1 MKSEGQGETERNI
14 NMAKWNVYTPEG
26 VQDILEAECYWKK
39 ELESKARNLFR
50 QKGYKEIE
58 TPSIEFYDVYSARQK
73 MLSQETMFKFY
84 DKEGRIL
91 ALRPELTVP
100 AVRVATSKLK
110 EQQKPLI
117 LCYIGNSFRYNESG
131 GGKQKEY
138 TQAGIEIIG
147 AEGAQA
153 DAEVIATA
161 IELLLEAGL
170 ENFQIDIGQV
180 EFFKGL
186 MAEGG
191 FSKEEAE
198 ALRSC
203 IDNKDYAGME
213 RILNEKELQVELKQ
227 TISALPGLFGY
238 QQTIKELKKS
248 NLNPQSRKALENL
261 EEILAILEDYGYSQY
276 VSVDLG
282 MLPGLD
288 YYTGMIFRGFTYDIG
303 FPVCSGG
310 RYDNL
315 AETFGEQAAATGFSL
330 GINMLITAMRR
341 QKLLATIPATD
352 YFVAYAPSAR
362 KAAFAK
368 AKELR
373 TAGKQVS
380 LDVKG
385 FSMEEAMEYATEKGY
400 SNLIYITEGSKVNT
414 FDFSDMGGATL

>member
-1 MKSEGQGETERNI
+1 MT
-14 NMAKWNVYTPEG
+14 KWNVYTPEG
-26 VQDILEAECYWKK
+26 VQDILEEECYWKK
-39 ELESKARNLFR
+39 ELESKARTLFR

-58 TPSIEFYDVYSARQK
+58 TPSIEFYDVYSDRQK

-110 EQQKPLI
+110 EQEKPLF
-117 LCYIGNSFRYNESG
+117 LSYIGNSFRYNGSG

-147 AEGAQA
+147 AQGAQA

-186 MAEGG
+186 VAQAG

-198 ALRSC
+198 DLRMC
-203 IDNKDYAGME
+203 IDNKDYASME
-213 RILNEKELQVELKQ
+213 AILNKQELDAELKQ
-227 TISALPGLFGY
+227 TIFALPGLFGY
-238 QQTIKELKKS
+238 QQTIAELQQG
-248 NLNPQSRKALENL
+248 NLNAQSRHALKNL
-261 EEILAILEDYGYSQY
+261 EEILAVLEDYGYSKY

-303 FPVCSGG
+303 FPICSGG

-315 AETFGEQAAATGFSL
+315 AETFGEQAAATGFSV
-330 GINMLITAMRR
+330 GINLLLTAMRR
-341 QKLLATIPATD
+341 QKVLATMPATD
-352 YFVAYAPSAR
+352 YFVAYAPAER
-362 KAAFAK
+362 KVAMEQAK
-368 AKELR
+368 TLR
-373 TAGKQVS
+373 NNGKMVA

-385 FSMEEAMEYATEKGY
+385 FSLEEAMEYAVEQGY
-400 SNLIYITEGSKVNT
+400 KNLVYITEGGKVND
-414 FDFSDMGGATL
+414 FDFSAMGGANV

>member
-1 MKSEGQGETERNI
+1 MT
-14 NMAKWNVYTPEG
+14 KWNVYTPEG
-26 VQDILEAECYWKK
+26 VQDILEEECYWKK
-39 ELESKARNLFR
+39 ELESKARTLFR

-58 TPSIEFYDVYSARQK
+58 TPSIEFYDVYSDRQK

-110 EQQKPLI
+110 EQQKPLF
-117 LCYIGNSFRYNESG
+117 LSYIGNSFRYNGSG

-147 AEGAQA
+147 AQGAQA

-186 MAEGG
+186 VAQAG

-198 ALRSC
+198 DLRIC
-203 IDNKDYAGME
+203 IDNKDYASME
-213 RILNEKELQVELKQ
+213 AILNKKELDADLKQ
-227 TISALPGLFGY
+227 TIFALPGLFGY
-238 QQTIKELKKS
+238 QQTIAELQQG
-248 NLNPQSRKALENL
+248 NLNAQSRNALKNL
-261 EEILAILEDYGYSQY
+261 EEILAVLEDYGYSKY

-303 FPVCSGG
+303 FPICSGG

-315 AETFGEQAAATGFSL
+315 AETFGEQAAATGFSV
-330 GINMLITAMRR
+330 GINLLLTAMRR
-341 QKLLATIPATD
+341 QKVLATMPATD
-352 YFVAYAPSAR
+352 YFVAYAPAER
-362 KAAFAK
+362 KAAMEQ

-373 TAGKQVS
+373 GNGKTVA

-385 FSMEEAMEYATEKGY
+385 FSLEEAMEYAVEQGY
-400 SNLIYITEGSKVNT
+400 QNLVYITEGGKVNC
-414 FDFSDMGGATL
+414 FDFSAMGGANV

>member
-1 MKSEGQGETERNI
+1 MT
-14 NMAKWNVYTPEG
+14 KWNVYTPEG

-39 ELESKARNLFR
+39 ELESKARTLFR

-73 MLSQETMFKFY
+73 MLSQETMFKFC

-110 EQQKPLI
+110 EQKKPLN

-170 ENFQIDIGQV
+170 QNFRIDIGQV

-198 ALRSC
+198 ELRIC
-203 IDNKDYAGME
+203 IDNKDYASME
-213 RILNEKELQVELKQ
+213 AILKQKELPAELKE
-227 TISALPGLFGY
+227 TISALPGLFGH
-238 QQTIKELKKS
+238 QQTIQELQQG

-261 EEILAILEDYGYSQY
+261 EEVLAILDDYGYSQY

-288 YYTGMIFRGFTYDIG
+288 YYTGVIFRGFTYDIG
-303 FPVCSGG
+303 FPICSGG

-315 AETFGEQAAATGFSL
+315 AETFGEKAAATGFSL

-341 QKLLATIPATD
+341 QKLLAKVPATD
-352 YFVAYAPSAR
+352 YFVAYAPTER
-362 KAAFAK
+362 KAAIAK
-368 AKELR
+368 AKQLR
-373 TAGKQVS
+373 SQGKEVA
-380 LDVKG
+380 LDMKG
-385 FSMEEAMEYATEKGY
+385 FSLEEAMDYATGKGY
-400 SNLIYITEGSKVNT
+400 LNLIYMTEGGKENA
-414 FDFSDMGGATL
+414 FDFSALGGAE

>member
-1 MKSEGQGETERNI
+1 MT
-14 NMAKWNVYTPEG
+14 KWNVYTPEG
-26 VQDILEAECYWKK
+26 VQDILEEECYWKK
-39 ELESKARNLFR
+39 ELESKARTLFR

-58 TPSIEFYDVYSARQK
+58 TPSIEFYDVYSDRQK

-110 EQQKPLI
+110 EQEKPLF
-117 LCYIGNSFRYNESG
+117 LSYIGNSFRYNGSG

-147 AEGAQA
+147 AQGAQA

-186 MAEGG
+186 VAQAG

-198 ALRSC
+198 DLRMC
-203 IDNKDYAGME
+203 IDNKDYASME
-213 RILNEKELQVELKQ
+213 AILNKKELDADLKQ
-227 TISALPGLFGY
+227 TIFALPGLFGY
-238 QQTIKELKKS
+238 QQTIAELQQG
-248 NLNPQSRKALENL
+248 NLNSQYRNALKNL
-261 EEILAILEDYGYSQY
+261 EEILAVLEDYGYSKY

-303 FPVCSGG
+303 FPICSGG

-315 AETFGEQAAATGFSL
+315 AETFGEQAAATGFSV
-330 GINMLITAMRR
+330 GINLLLTAMRR
-341 QKLLATIPATD
+341 QKVLATMPATD
-352 YFVAYAPSAR
+352 YFVAYAPAER
-362 KAAFAK
+362 KAAMEQ

-373 TAGKQVS
+373 GNGKTVA

-385 FSMEEAMEYATEKGY
+385 FSLEEAMEYAVEQGY
-400 SNLIYITEGSKVNT
+400 QNLVYITEGGKVNC
-414 FDFSDMGGATL
+414 FDFSAMGGANV

>member
-1 MKSEGQGETERNI
+1 MEERI
-14 NMAKWNVYTPEG
+14 TTMTKWNVYTPEG
-26 VQDILEAECYWKK
+26 VQDILEEECYWKK
-39 ELESKARNLFR
+39 ELESKARTLFR

-58 TPSIEFYDVYSARQK
+58 TPSIEFYDVYSDRQK

-110 EQQKPLI
+110 EQEKPLF
-117 LCYIGNSFRYNESG
+117 LSYIGNSFRYNGSG

-147 AEGAQA
+147 AQGAQA

-186 MAEGG
+186 VAQAG

-198 ALRSC
+198 DLRMC
-203 IDNKDYAGME
+203 IDNKDYASME
-213 RILNEKELQVELKQ
+213 AILNKQELDAELKQ
-227 TISALPGLFGY
+227 TIFALPGLFGY
-238 QQTIKELKKS
+238 QQTIAELQQG
-248 NLNPQSRKALENL
+248 NLNAQSRHALKNL
-261 EEILAILEDYGYSQY
+261 EEILAVLEDYGYSKY

-303 FPVCSGG
+303 FPICSGG

-315 AETFGEQAAATGFSL
+315 AETFGEQAAATGFSV
-330 GINMLITAMRR
+330 GINLLLTAMRR
-341 QKLLATIPATD
+341 QKVLATMPATD
-352 YFVAYAPSAR
+352 YFVAYAPAER
-362 KAAFAK
+362 KVAMEQAK
-368 AKELR
+368 TLR
-373 TAGKQVS
+373 NNGKMVA

-385 FSMEEAMEYATEKGY
+385 FSLEEAMEYAVEQGY
-400 SNLIYITEGSKVNT
+400 KNLVYITEGGKVND
-414 FDFSDMGGATL
+414 FDFSAMGGANV